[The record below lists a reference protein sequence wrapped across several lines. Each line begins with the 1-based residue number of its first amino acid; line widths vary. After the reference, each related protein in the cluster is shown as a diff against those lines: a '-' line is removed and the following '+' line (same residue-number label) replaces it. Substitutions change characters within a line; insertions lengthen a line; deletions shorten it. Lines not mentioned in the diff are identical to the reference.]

1 MFELTVISGLILA
14 GVVIGVLRTRKGN
27 EKEMPSPFNRR

>member
-1 MFELTVISGLILA
+1 MFEIAILSGLILA

-27 EKEMPSPFNRR
+27 EKEMPSPFNRQ

>member
-1 MFELTVISGLILA
+1 MFEISVLTGLILA

>member
-1 MFELTVISGLILA
+1 MFEISVLTGLILA

-27 EKEMPSPFNRR
+27 EKEMPSPFDRR

>member
-1 MFELTVISGLILA
+1 MFEISVLTGLILA

-27 EKEMPSPFNRR
+27 EREMPSPFDRR